1 MKGLLDLPWRSGPG
15 IKRVDK
21 ERVCAAVSNS
31 THPEALL
38 HLACVNK
45 AFAAQLRQPSA
56 DVWWE
61 AAWAS
66 AKGKRPAA
74 ATEEWKANPALS
86 IKTRDKLR
94 LAGFSGCM
102 LCGAKSIGKV
112 YWEFSIRCCKDCLIE
127 HSMAENT
134 VEHTFKLQPSTFQ
147 HLPYRE
153 VQMIMSRAGTF
164 TFNTYWKPHLLP
176 ILQEEHGVQSFEEY
190 IQREQQQ
197 EQDKETKRQDR
208 KDLLQ
213 EWCRQDSIDV
223 SQADRYSGTYKRNC
237 HLAVPL
243 KRKAYEQLLPLI
255 TEEINQSCPH
265 AAANLK
271 RQKLPDRL
279 FSLLEPSNSNSI
291 PEPSSI
297 PQQHGTSSGKPGTAA
312 RQNSNLTCPICGG
325 SRLFSTQGLEC
336 HIEAKHS

>member
-1 MKGLLDLPWRSGPG
+1 MASFRCMPDPLQ
-15 IKRVDK
+15 

-31 THPEALL
+31 AHSEALL

-66 AKGKRPAA
+66 AKRKRPAA
-74 ATEEWKANPALS
+74 ASEEQKANPALS

-94 LAGFSGCM
+94 LAGFNGCM
-102 LCGAKSIGKV
+102 LCGAKSIRKV

-127 HSMAENT
+127 HSLAENT
-134 VEHTFKLQPSTFQ
+134 LKHTFKLQPSTFQ
-147 HLPYRE
+147 HLPHRE
-153 VQMIMSRAGTF
+153 VQMYKPHAGSF
-164 TFNTYWKPHLLP
+164 TFKTYWKPHLLP

-190 IQREQQQ
+190 TRREQQQ
-197 EQDKETKRQDR
+197 EQDKETTRQDR

-213 EWCRQDSIDV
+213 EWCRQDSIDL
-223 SQADRYSGTYKRNC
+223 SQADRYSSTYKRNC
-237 HLAVPL
+237 HLALPL
-243 KRKAYEQLLPLI
+243 KRKAYEQLLPRI
-255 TEEINQSCPH
+255 TEEINQSCAQ

-271 RQKLPDRL
+271 RQKLPDRV
-279 FSLLEPSNSNSI
+279 FSLLEPSSSNTI
-291 PEPSSI
+291 PEPSSK
-297 PQQHGTSSGKPGTAA
+297 PQQHWASSGKPGKAA
-312 RQNSNLTCPICGG
+312 RRSFATKDVTCSICGG

-336 HIEAKHS
+336 HTKAKHS